1 MGRRRTINTGDTKLK
16 KQCDEALA
24 NDPDYQ
30 QYIEDSQLFNDIVD
44 CKTVA
49 SEVTYYPPD
58 HYAAADLFKIEIKT
72 EFSVRKTLSVK
83 QQITLKDLL
92 TEMMINDTSYFYS
105 KDKKND

>member
-1 MGRRRTINTGDTKLK
+1 MRRARTINTGNTKLQ

-30 QYIEDSQLFNDIVD
+30 QYIDDSKLFNDIVD
-44 CKTVA
+44 CKTVGA
-49 SEVTYYPPD
+49 EITYYPPD
-58 HYAAADLFKIEIKT
+58 HLLHNDLFKIEIKT

-83 QQITLKDLL
+83 QRITLKDLL

-105 KDKKND
+105 KSKKND